1 MKVKDGSIQE
11 SGKKDILGMALGNPE
26 HSGQV
31 RGVEGMVTPT
41 TIHPKLCTTKFL
53 PLLPKK
59 YYLIPRQRCQK
70 LVHPFCVCDGPK
82 YLYKFIALLRKDY
95 YLIPSN
101 NAMKLVCCVPY
112 LLY

>member
-1 MKVKDGSIQE
+1 MSKLVFRSLVGILSHQILSIP
-11 SGKKDILGMALGNPE
+11 GN
-26 HSGQV
+26 GAKNLFN
-31 RGVEGMVTPT
+31 
-41 TIHPKLCTTKFL
+41 IKLSITKFL
-53 PLLPKK
+53 SLLPKK
-59 YYLIPRQRCQK
+59 YYLIPGQRLQK

-82 YLYKFIALLRKDY
+82 YLHKFITLLPKDY